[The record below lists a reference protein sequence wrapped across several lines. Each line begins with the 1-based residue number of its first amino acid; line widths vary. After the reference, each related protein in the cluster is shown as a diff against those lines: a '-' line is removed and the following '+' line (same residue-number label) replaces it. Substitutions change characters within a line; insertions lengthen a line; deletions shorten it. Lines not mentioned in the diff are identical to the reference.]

1 MQSEMKDFCLSLYYS
16 SRTSLYLAIDVLRT
30 TMTTR
35 FVGVVSSDVVALA
48 GRMFLMTSRRS
59 ASTNQNAPYQRS
71 TWYTYI
77 CTVHTV
83 RARYCMVVPR
93 YRYESIKN
101 QGFVGLFS
109 RERKELKSCLRSL
122 SRRGDVRWSGLL
134 VGRNENGFFFDR
146 LLVDHVDESSISIC
160 ANGA

>member
-1 MQSEMKDFCLSLYYS
+1 
-16 SRTSLYLAIDVLRT
+16 
-30 TMTTR
+30 
-35 FVGVVSSDVVALA
+35 
-48 GRMFLMTSRRS
+48 MTSQRS
-59 ASTNQNAPYQRS
+59 ASTNQNAPWVYLVH
-71 TWYTYI
+71 I
-77 CTVHTV
+77 CTYST
-83 RARYCMVVPR
+83 YSTSQIVVPR

-101 QGFVGLFS
+101 QGFVGLFY

-122 SRRGDVRWSGLL
+122 SGRGDVRWSGLL